1 MIRLQKYVLPVTDV
15 CYAMLSH
22 FSRVQLLLTP
32 WTAAYQASPSMRFSR
47 QKYWSGVPLPSLVT
61 DV

>member
-22 FSRVQLLLTP
+22 FSRVRLCVTP
-32 WTAAYQASPSMRFSR
+32 
-47 QKYWSGVPLPSLVT
+47 
-61 DV
+61 